1 MELMAWQECE
11 EKFIRNVSIDP
22 SKIKS
27 IITMAQ
33 SRLEF
38 AKSIKV
44 EENNVSFVFE
54 NYYEV
59 IKELLIAVLLQKGLR
74 SKNHQCLITYFA
86 KEYDY
91 QAEVQLIKQMSFL
104 RNRLNYYGEAIEYEY
119 FIAKK
124 EQFEKII
131 ELIKGVLNIEI

>member
-1 MELMAWQECE
+1 MAWQECE
-11 EKFIRNVSIDP
+11 EKFIRKVSVDT

-27 IITMAQ
+27 IIIMAQ

-38 AKSIKV
+38 AKSINV
-44 EENNVSFVFE
+44 NEHNVSFIFE

-59 IKELLIAVLLQKGLR
+59 IKELLIAVLLRNGLR
-74 SKNHQCLITYFA
+74 YKNHQCLITYFA

-91 QAEVQLIKQMSFL
+91 QAEVQLIKQMNFL
-104 RNRLNYYGEAIEYEY
+104 RNRLNYYGEAVEYEY
-119 FIAKK
+119 FMAKK

-131 ELIKGVLNIEI
+131 ELIKGVLDIEI